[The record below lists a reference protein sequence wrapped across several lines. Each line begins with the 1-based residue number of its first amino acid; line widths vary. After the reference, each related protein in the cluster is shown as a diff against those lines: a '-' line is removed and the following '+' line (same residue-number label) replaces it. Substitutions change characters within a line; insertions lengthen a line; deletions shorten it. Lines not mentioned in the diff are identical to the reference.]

1 MRYQNVVMSC
11 VFLGAFVQSAVF
23 FSFNAV
29 DYFNFFF
36 PEHYKPEVYV
46 GATVGVAASA
56 GAILTVIF
64 PPREKHFTVLLLTQ
78 VISGILLV
86 FEVILTPL
94 DTISTPLRFGLIL
107 AVILLA
113 SIVQNFGG
121 GGTI

>member
-1 MRYQNVVMSC
+1 M
-11 VFLGAFVQSAVF
+11 F

-29 DYFNFFF
+29 DDFNFFF

-56 GAILTVIF
+56 GGILTVIF

-94 DTISTPLRFGLIL
+94 DTISTPLRFGLAEGHYMTLWGNIFPASEYMQPSL
-107 AVILLA
+107 VECVLLELLL
-113 SIVQNFGG
+113 
-121 GGTI
+121 